1 MASQKLQFD
10 IGSTFSGEGF
20 KQAQVSVGNLNKGVR
35 AAATTASQMSSAL
48 GGLDTSAAKAMG
60 ALTGMMQSLMTLNAT
75 AIITQSA
82 MIAITAFINK
92 CNDEVE
98 ELTRRTADLKASVD
112 QAFNRTLA
120 ASVAEVHAEIKNI
133 SGDFDR
139 VTSQAAAF
147 QAALMGLK
155 GSVAT
160 GGIINLEVA
169 KVNEMLAAHSEA
181 EKAQIEATYNLKIA
195 TEKAAAQREQW
206 NGKIEAAQTA
216 VAKNAERVALYDQE
230 LAAVQAKRAEL
241 EEARLQAA
249 VADKAKAAQIQAEI
263 DKLAQTEA
271 NIRTQQNA
279 LREKSKALELQE
291 QQAMQDAANAEMQ
304 ASIAV
309 TQAAAKI
316 DDLKQAAENLAHEQ
330 QEAAQKQDAENRLK
344 EEKAAQLKAEKT
356 MHEEAQ
362 AAQKA
367 VNDAA
372 RDVAEAEQA
381 YAAALAAYN
390 ANFADNKMMEGVFDS
405 GKGSRRSSAVP
416 VRIDS
421 TIKAEVV
428 AKGLEDALKE
438 GLITSVKDM
447 DKFQRQR
454 ARDLDRDEKQRFQQ
468 LEREKARY
476 DQLQER
482 NRKSW
487 SKSDA
492 DFAAKFEKLKEAAE
506 AKKREVQDAKARLE
520 EAKKIEADNH
530 KNLQEIN
537 KKLEKLGLK

>member
-10 IGSTFSGEGF
+10 IGSAFSGEGF

-35 AAATTASQMSSAL
+35 AATTTASQMSAAL
-48 GGLDTSAAKAMG
+48 GGLDSSAAKAMG

-75 AIITQSA
+75 AIVTQGA
-82 MIAITAFINK
+82 MLAITAYINK
-92 CNDEVE
+92 CNEEVE

-112 QAFNRTLA
+112 RTFNRALA
-120 ASVAEVHAEIKNI
+120 ASVAEVHGEIKNI

-160 GGIINLEVA
+160 GGIINLEIE

-206 NGKIEAAQTA
+206 SGKIEAAETA

-263 DKLAQTEA
+263 DKLAQAEA

-279 LREKSKALELQE
+279 LREKSKTLEVQE
-291 QQAMQDAANAEMQ
+291 QQARQDAANAEKQ

-316 DDLKQAAENLAHEQ
+316 EELKKSAESLAHEQ
-330 QEAAQKQDAENRLK
+330 EEAARKQDAENRLK
-344 EEKAAQLKAEKT
+344 EEKAAQLKAEKA
-356 MHEEAQ
+356 MHDEAQ

-390 ANFADNKMMEGVFDS
+390 ANFAQNKMTEGVLEGGKNRS
-405 GKGSRRSSAVP
+405 GRSAVP

-454 ARDLDRDEKQRFQQ
+454 AREVDRDEKQRFQQ

-476 DQLQER
+476 DQLQEK

-487 SKSDA
+487 SKADA

-520 EAKKIEADNH
+520 EAKKLEADNH

>member
-35 AAATTASQMSSAL
+35 AAATTASQMSSVL
-48 GGLDTSAAKAMG
+48 GGLDNSAVKAMG

-82 MIAITAFINK
+82 MIAITAYINK
-92 CNDEVE
+92 CNAEVE
-98 ELTRRTADLKASVD
+98 ELTRRTADLKARVD
-112 QAFNRTLA
+112 QTFNRALA

-139 VTSQAAAF
+139 VTSQASAF

-249 VADKAKAAQIQAEI
+249 VADKAKAAQIKAEI

-271 NIRTQQNA
+271 NIRTQQNT
-279 LREKSKALELQE
+279 LREKSNTLELQE
-291 QQAMQDAANAEMQ
+291 QKVRQDATNAEMQ

-330 QEAAQKQDAENRLK
+330 QEAAQKQAAENRLK

-356 MHEEAQ
+356 MYDEAQ

-367 VNDAA
+367 VDDAA

-381 YAAALAAYN
+381 YAAALAKYA
-390 ANFADNKMMEGVFDS
+390 ANYAENEMTGNIFAQ
-405 GKGSRRSSAVP
+405 SRRNSSMLVP
-416 VRIDS
+416 VRVEGR
-421 TIKAEVV
+421 IKADVV
-428 AKGLEDALKE
+428 AKDVESAIKG
-438 GLITSVKDM
+438 GLIGSVKDL
-447 DKFQRQR
+447 DNFSRQR
-454 ARDLDRDEKQRFQQ
+454 SREVDQFERDKLKQ
-468 LEREKARY
+468 LEVETQKYQR
-476 DQLQER
+476 LQEQS
-482 NRKSW
+482 RKTW
-487 SKSDA
+487 SKA
-492 DFAAKFEKLKEAAE
+492 DEDFVRKFETIRAAAE
-506 AKKREVQDAKARLE
+506 AQKREIE
-520 EAKKIEADNH
+520 EARDRVKAAEQREKENNTNLKSIVKKMNS
-530 KNLQEIN
+530 
-537 KKLEKLGLK
+537 LGLK